1 MGCIIVYPG
10 GMLTGI
16 RIYSGDAVWRSVL
29 ADLNAV
35 VVDAPDIATVIFD
48 ELNIPAHCT
57 ILELKAAILAAMDN
71 TNIIQSI
78 FGRNVALAPLQR
90 QIIVLLQKSGG
101 MTGAQLR
108 TALGYSPRATT
119 HTVDTAIYQLRK
131 VYGHD
136 LIKNID
142 GVYTI
147 GRI

>member
-1 MGCIIVYPG
+1 
-10 GMLTGI
+10 MLTGI

-48 ELNIPAHCT
+48 ELNIPTHCT
-57 ILELKAAILAAMDN
+57 VLELKAAILGVMDN

-119 HTVDTAIYQLRK
+119 HTVDTAIYQLRRA
-131 VYGHD
+131 YGRD
-136 LIKNID
+136 IIKNID
-142 GVYTI
+142 GVYKI
-147 GRI
+147 GGI